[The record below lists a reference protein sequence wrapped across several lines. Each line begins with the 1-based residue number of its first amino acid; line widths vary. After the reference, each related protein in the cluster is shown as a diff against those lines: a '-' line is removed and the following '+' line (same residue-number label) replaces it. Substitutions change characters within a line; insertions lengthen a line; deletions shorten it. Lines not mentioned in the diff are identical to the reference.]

1 MSTRTGTETDIRV
14 EGASSGADAAIL
26 FLRVIVGVLMIGH
39 GTGKLF
45 GWFNQN
51 GLKGTEVFF
60 KSVGYEPAHAFALA
74 DGIGEVVVG
83 VLLIFGF
90 LVPLAAAYLIGELI
104 NAAWV
109 KSPKGFWVANGGYEY
124 EVILMIVAIAI
135 TIAGTG
141 AFAVDRN
148 RNWFG
153 NRVVGVVVA
162 VVLGL
167 IGAGVLAIIRK

>member
-1 MSTRTGTETDIRV
+1 MSTRTGTETDKRV

-26 FLRVIVGVLMIGH
+26 FLRVIVGVLMIAH

-45 GWFNQN
+45 GWFNQD
-51 GLKGTEVFF
+51 GLKGTEGFF
-60 KSVGYEPAHAFALA
+60 KSVGYEPAHALVVA
-74 DGIGEVVVG
+74 DGVGEVVVG

-90 LVPLAAAYLIGELI
+90 LVPLAAAYLIGELV

-109 KSPKGFWVANGGYEY
+109 KSPKGFWVSHGGYEY
-124 EVILMIVAIAI
+124 EVLLMIAAI
-135 TIAGTG
+135 TITVAGAG
-141 AFAVDRN
+141 ALAIDRN

-153 NRVVGVVVA
+153 NRVVGTVVA

>member
-1 MSTRTGTETDIRV
+1 MSTRTGTETDRRV
-14 EGASSGADAAIL
+14 EGASQGADAAIL
-26 FLRVIVGVLMIGH
+26 FLRVIVGVLMVAH

-45 GWFNQN
+45 GWFHQD
-51 GLKGTEVFF
+51 GLKGTESFF
-60 KSVGYEPAHAFALA
+60 KAMGYEPAHAFVIA

-83 VLLIFGF
+83 VLLVVGF
-90 LVPLAAAYLIGELI
+90 LVPLAAAYLIGELV

-109 KSPKGFWVANGGYEY
+109 KSPKGFWVSHGGYEY
-124 EVILMIVAIAI
+124 EVILMIMVIGI
-135 TIAGTG
+135 TIAGAG
-141 AFAVDRN
+141 AYAMDRN

-153 NRVVGVVVA
+153 GRVGGVVVA

>member
-1 MSTRTGTETDIRV
+1 MSTRTGTETDKPV
-14 EGASSGADAAIL
+14 AGASSGADAAIL
-26 FLRVIVGVLMIGH
+26 FLRVIIGVLMIGH

-45 GWFNQN
+45 GWFNQS
-51 GLKGTEVFF
+51 GLKGTEGFF
-60 KSVGYEPAHAFALA
+60 KSIGYEPAHAFAIA

-90 LVPLAAAYLIGELI
+90 LVPLAAAYLIGELA

-109 KSPKGFWVANGGYEY
+109 KSPKGFWIANDGYEY
-124 EVILMIVAIAI
+124 EVVLMILVIGI
-135 TIAGTG
+135 TIAGAG
-141 AFAVDRN
+141 AYALDRN